1 MQIINTHKLVF
12 SIILVTLLTQLSA
25 CVPVIVGGMAA
36 GGAMATDRRTSG
48 IYIEDEGIELKAERA
63 IQTEVG
69 VKIHANITSFN
80 RNVLITGE
88 ALDQATK
95 SRAEAI
101 VTKTAN
107 VKTVTNAL
115 QIGSPTTLSSWT
127 NDAYLTSKVKAQFV
141 TANKFPANY
150 VKIVTENSTVYLMGI
165 VTRAEANMAAEIASQ
180 SDGVKNV
187 VKVFEYLD

>member
-1 MQIINTHKLVF
+1 MQIISTHKFVF

>member
-1 MQIINTHKLVF
+1 MQIISTHKFVF

-63 IQTEVG
+63 IQAEVG